1 MDETQRNAAFA
12 AASLAH
18 AHLASARKHLMGD
31 RLPLA
36 GIHFDFDKIAQELRI
51 AGEKI
56 EEASRA
62 VEQCRQSARTS
73 PD

>member
-1 MDETQRNAAFA
+1 MDETRRNAAFA

-36 GIHFDFDKIAQELRI
+36 GIHFDFDKIAHDLR
-51 AGEKI
+51 AATEKI
-56 EEASRA
+56 EEAVKA
-62 VEQCRQSARTS
+62 VDSCRQSAEAAA
-73 PD
+73 D